1 MISMTPENYSLYF
14 RISENDRKIY
24 VTFSKSLS
32 NSQFIS
38 RFKRSSVVTVGILEK
53 ILSPLATIV
62 EVEGSIKV

>member
-14 RISENDRKIY
+14 RISAKDRKIY